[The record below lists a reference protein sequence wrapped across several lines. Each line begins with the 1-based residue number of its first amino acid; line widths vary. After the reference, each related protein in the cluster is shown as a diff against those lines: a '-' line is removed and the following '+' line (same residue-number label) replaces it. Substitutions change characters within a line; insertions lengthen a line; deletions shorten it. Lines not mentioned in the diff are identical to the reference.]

1 MAIRLAIL
9 AHHYRQDWDWTDE
22 VLAAAAERVERWRS
36 AVRKGLAGPGGVI
49 TEPGPVGPGEAG
61 PDDASQSVL
70 SAIRERM
77 ADDLDAP
84 AALAVVDAW
93 AENML
98 DTSRRADVV
107 DVASSTRL
115 VRDAV
120 DALLGVAL

>member
-1 MAIRLAIL
+1 MALRLAIL
-9 AHHYRQDWDWTDE
+9 AHHYRQDLDWTDE
-22 VLAAAAERVERWRS
+22 LLAEAEQRLERWRAS
-36 AVRKGLAGPGGVI
+36 VRAGLAGSGGVT

-61 PDDASQSVL
+61 PDEASRGAL
-70 SAIRERM
+70 AAIRMHM
-77 ADDLDAP
+77 ANDLDAP

-93 AENML
+93 AGTML
-98 DTSRRADVV
+98 DASPRAEVV